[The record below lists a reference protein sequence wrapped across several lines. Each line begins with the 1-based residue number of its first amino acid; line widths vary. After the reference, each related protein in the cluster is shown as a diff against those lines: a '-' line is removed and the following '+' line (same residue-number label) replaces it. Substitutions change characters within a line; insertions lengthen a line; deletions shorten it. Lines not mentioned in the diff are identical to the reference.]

1 MYTELIGKRFRV
13 KCTGMAAELAEWVVI
28 NKFTSLVVLDFLV
41 VQTVPEG
48 VGKSGKLVKD

>member
-28 NKFTSLVVLDFLV
+28 NKFTSLVVLDFLM
-41 VQTVPEG
+41 VQTGEG

>member
-1 MYTELIGKRFRV
+1 
-13 KCTGMAAELAEWVVI
+13 MAAELAEWVVI